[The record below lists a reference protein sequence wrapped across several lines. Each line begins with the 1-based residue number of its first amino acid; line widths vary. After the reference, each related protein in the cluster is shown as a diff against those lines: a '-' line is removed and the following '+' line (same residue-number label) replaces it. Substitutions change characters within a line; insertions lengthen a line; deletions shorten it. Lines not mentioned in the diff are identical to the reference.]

1 MKISAAILALQAAS
15 ISAFAPNS
23 ALHNPIPTS
32 KVVTTK
38 RPSFH
43 QDVSL
48 KMSTETPSPTN
59 IFTDFLGG
67 LFKNDA
73 VKEKE
78 EEKPKI
84 PDVVISS
91 DYTLTAVFGAIGAFV
106 IATSLNS
113 PLGIFEGS
121 LDLLF
126 AVFLAVQ
133 ASRIR
138 FVFDETAFELKNVDI
153 GASDDAILTTSGEN
167 FVVGGANRWAYETFV
182 NWDFFPSEQYPVLV
196 YFKETQTPQ
205 DKWNE
210 GPGQLDKVGGGQL
223 HFFPAI
229 ANVKELKEQFELR
242 GCGKID
248 SE

>member
-1 MKISAAILALQAAS
+1 
-15 ISAFAPNS
+15 
-23 ALHNPIPTS
+23 
-32 KVVTTK
+32 
-38 RPSFH
+38 
-43 QDVSL
+43 
-48 KMSTETPSPTN
+48 MSTETPSPTN

-73 VKEKE
+73 VEEKE

-84 PDVVISS
+84 PDAVISS

-153 GASDDAILTTSGEN
+153 GASDDAILTASGEN
-167 FVVGGANRWAYETFV
+167 FVVGGANRWDYETFV

-229 ANVKELKEQFELR
+229 ANVKELKEQFQLR
-242 GCGKID
+242 GCAKID